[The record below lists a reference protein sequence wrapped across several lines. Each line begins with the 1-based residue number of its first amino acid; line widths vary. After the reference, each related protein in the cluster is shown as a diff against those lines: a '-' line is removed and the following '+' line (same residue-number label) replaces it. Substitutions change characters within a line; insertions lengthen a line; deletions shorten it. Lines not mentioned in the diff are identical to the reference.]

1 MASLRPPE
9 PTPSPQPGTLR
20 DNDWLR
26 ALPPPGSGQDLGT
39 LQLAWLGDAV
49 WELHQRLLHC
59 RQATRPVIA
68 HRAVVAAVRAE
79 AQVDVLRRL
88 EPLLLEE
95 ELDLVRRGRN
105 RAGRG
110 PRRSDAATYGQA
122 TGFETMVG
130 WLFLR
135 NPRRLA
141 ELLDHLAKTDSFH
154 PSPAPHEPVI

>member
-1 MASLRPPE
+1 MWLPAAPPLAD
-9 PTPSPQPGTLR
+9 G
-20 DNDWLR
+20 
-26 ALPPPGSGQDLGT
+26 ADLGP

-59 RQATRPVIA
+59 RQATRTASA

-79 AQVDVLRRL
+79 AQVEALQRL
-88 EPLLLEE
+88 EPLLEE
-95 ELDLVRRGRN
+95 QERDLVRRGRN

-110 PRRSDAATYGQA
+110 PRRSEAAIYGQA
-122 TGFETMVG
+122 TGFETMLG

-141 ELLDHLAKTDSFH
+141 ELLDHLAKNDPPN
-154 PSPAPHEPVI
+154 PSPRIP

>member
-1 MASLRPPE
+1 MASSTPPE
-9 PTPSPQPGTLR
+9 AASADPSGTPTSGVWLPVEPPLPSV
-20 DNDWLR
+20 
-26 ALPPPGSGQDLGT
+26 ADLGP

-59 RQATRPVIA
+59 RQATRTASA
-68 HRAVVAAVRAE
+68 HQAVVAAVRAE
-79 AQVDVLRRL
+79 AQVEALQRL
-88 EPLLLEE
+88 EPLLEE
-95 ELDLVRRGRN
+95 EERDLVRRGRN

-110 PRRSDAATYGQA
+110 PRRSEAAIYGQA

-141 ELLDHLAKTDSFH
+141 ELLDHLAKTDPPN
-154 PSPAPHEPVI
+154 PSPRTP

>member
-1 MASLRPPE
+1 M
-9 PTPSPQPGTLR
+9 PSG
-20 DNDWLR
+20 
-26 ALPPPGSGQDLGT
+26 ADLGP

-59 RQATRPVIA
+59 RQATRTASA
-68 HRAVVAAVRAE
+68 HQAVVAAVRAE
-79 AQVDVLRRL
+79 AQVAALQRL
-88 EPLLLEE
+88 EPLLEE
-95 ELDLVRRGRN
+95 QERDLVRRGRN

-110 PRRSDAATYGQA
+110 PRRSEAGIYGQA

-141 ELLDHLAKTDSFH
+141 ELLDHLAKTDPPN
-154 PSPAPHEPVI
+154 PSPRTP

>member
-1 MASLRPPE
+1 MWLPAAPPLAD
-9 PTPSPQPGTLR
+9 G
-20 DNDWLR
+20 
-26 ALPPPGSGQDLGT
+26 ADLGP

-59 RQATRPVIA
+59 RQATRTASA

-79 AQVDVLRRL
+79 AQVEALQRL
-88 EPLLLEE
+88 EPLLEE
-95 ELDLVRRGRN
+95 QERDLVRRGRN

-110 PRRSDAATYGQA
+110 PRRSEAAIYGQA
-122 TGFETMVG
+122 TGFETMLG

-141 ELLDHLAKTDSFH
+141 ELLDHLAKNDPPN
-154 PSPAPHEPVI
+154 PSPRTP

>member
-1 MASLRPPE
+1 MANSRPPDPPPAPRPESLR
-9 PTPSPQPGTLR
+9 
-20 DNDWLR
+20 DHDWLR

-59 RQATRPVIA
+59 RQATRPVTA
-68 HRAVVAAVRAE
+68 HQAVVAAVRAE
-79 AQVDVLRRL
+79 AQVEVLRRL
-88 EPLLLEE
+88 EPHLEE
-95 ELDLVRRGRN
+95 EELELVRRGRN

-110 PRRSDAATYGQA
+110 PRRADAAIYGQA
-122 TGFETMVG
+122 TGFETMLG

-141 ELLDHLAKTDSFH
+141 ELLDHLAKTDPPN
-154 PSPAPHEPVI
+154 PSPATP